1 MDVENEL
8 IYHVKSLRKLQV
20 HLQETVTQVA
30 RMISEAEGVLVK
42 LRPTSNQEV
51 QIRPILRSESPFV
64 PPRNLPIPPRNLPR
78 KKSTIPIVVKV
89 EPPHN
94 AQLLAD
100 IFYQNPGSSA
110 ETEGGRK

>member
-42 LRPTSNQEV
+42 L
-51 QIRPILRSESPFV
+51 
-64 PPRNLPIPPRNLPR
+64 
-78 KKSTIPIVVKV
+78 
-89 EPPHN
+89 
-94 AQLLAD
+94 
-100 IFYQNPGSSA
+100 
-110 ETEGGRK
+110 